1 MVVLSSA
8 SAEGTSDE
16 QSIAAA
22 ARVVIKRFFIGNN
35 LLNITLLCIKMAI

>member
-1 MVVLSSA
+1 MFTVVLSSA

-22 ARVVIKRFFIGNN
+22 AREVIKRFFIGNN
-35 LLNITLLCIKMAI
+35 FHMIDVEFII